1 MPWYYWLAQGR
12 FNDPIHCIALSFTIS
27 IENVLKGTIMI
38 VYTKLWDTMKAKG
51 VSQYD
56 LTTKHNISKSTID
69 RLRNNKPISIVTAD
83 TLCNILDC
91 DVSDIME
98 HIKQD

>member
-1 MPWYYWLAQGR
+1 
-12 FNDPIHCIALSFTIS
+12 
-27 IENVLKGTIMI
+27 MI

-83 TLCNILDC
+83 ILCNILDC